1 MFCPK
6 CRTEYLEGI
15 YECTDCGEKLVW
27 ELPPDPRKQPL
38 ELVTVLTT
46 ENPILLAL
54 ARSILEGEGIPC
66 QVKGEGFHNMFAWSG
81 ADVKFSPLN
90 EPVQIQV
97 RKEDENDAREILKD
111 LETESGTG

>member
-6 CRTEYLEGI
+6 CRAEYLDGI
-15 YECTDCGEKLVW
+15 YECNDCGEKLVW
-27 ELPPDPRKQPL
+27 EMPPDPRKQPL

-46 ENPILLAL
+46 DNPIQLAL
-54 ARSILEGEGIPC
+54 ARSMLEDEGIPS

-90 EPVQIQV
+90 EPVEIQV
-97 RKEDENDAREILKD
+97 RKEDEKDAREILKD
-111 LETESGTG
+111 LEVE